1 MLLFYFW
8 EFGPSRL
15 FLYFLSEENV
25 LSPGMFP
32 VLFLPVFECPP
43 TALPYNPVP
52 EYYGI
57 YTCRCGSLPAVSS
70 DLPGSSSSSDPKI
83 LDHLLILQGILIIR
97 LRAEL
102 SPLYH
107 IYLLCHL
114 SILNLKSVFSQSMHV
129 YIDIY
134 ILLYPE
140 IIASLFR
147 KH

>member
-1 MLLFYFW
+1 MESTPAAADHFQQFLLICQAHLL
-8 EFGPSRL
+8 RL
-15 FLYFLSEENV
+15 Y
-25 LSPGMFP
+25 
-32 VLFLPVFECPP
+32 
-43 TALPYNPVP
+43 
-52 EYYGI
+52 
-57 YTCRCGSLPAVSS
+57 
-70 DLPGSSSSSDPKI
+70 PKI